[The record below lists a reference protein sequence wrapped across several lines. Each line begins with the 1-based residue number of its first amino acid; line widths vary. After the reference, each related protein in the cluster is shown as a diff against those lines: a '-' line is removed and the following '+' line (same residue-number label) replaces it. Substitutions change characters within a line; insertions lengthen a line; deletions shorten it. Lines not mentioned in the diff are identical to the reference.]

1 NILYDPKASLDFNG
15 NTGPFIQYTF
25 ARINSLLSKKGISI
39 DNAAELSYKN
49 NDINDFER
57 KLIFELLNYNELI
70 INAANNK
77 KPELIANYVYRLADK
92 YNSFYQNIPV
102 LTESDKDIQNM
113 RLSLSA
119 YTAKVIKHA
128 LNLLGIETP
137 EKM

>member
-1 NILYDPKASLDFNG
+1 VI
-15 NTGPFIQYTF
+15 
-25 ARINSLLSKKGISI
+25 I
-39 DNAAELSYKN
+39 D
-49 NDINDFER
+49 
-57 KLIFELLNYNELI
+57 
-70 INAANNK
+70 AANNK

-92 YNSFYQNIPV
+92 YNSFYQNVPV

-119 YTAKVIKHA
+119 YTAKIIKHA